1 MRYGRP
7 MTHAEPPRNTAP
19 WLVLALGSVLLTGF
33 FLATILPQ
41 EFYPSDQWSSYPAER
56 TVGEAVPVMQMVREE
71 VSMGEEAVLVEP
83 FGTFQGQWNIWEYIG
98 DLLWS
103 FLA

>member
-7 MTHAEPPRNTAP
+7 TTHTDPPPNTAP
-19 WLVLALGSVLLTGF
+19 WLVLALGTALLAGF
-33 FLATILPQ
+33 FFAAVLP
-41 EFYPSDQWSSYPAER
+41 PDKAAPT
-56 TVGEAVPVMQMVREE
+56 TVDAVPVMQLVREE
-71 VSMGEEAVLVEP
+71 VSVVEEPVLVEP
-83 FGTFQGQWNIWEYIG
+83 FGTFQGQWNLWEYIG

>member
-7 MTHAEPPRNTAP
+7 MTYVDPPKTTAP
-19 WLVLALGSVLLTGF
+19 WLVLALGSVLLVGF
-33 FLATILPQ
+33 FLAAILPPEQ
-41 EFYPSDQWSSYPAER
+41 TISQPPTSMIE
-56 TVGEAVPVMQMVREE
+56 EAVPVMQMVREE
-71 VSMGEEAVLVEP
+71 VSVGEEAVLVEP

>member
-7 MTHAEPPRNTAP
+7 MTYVDPPKTTAP
-19 WLVLALGSVLLTGF
+19 WLVLALGSVLLVGF
-33 FLATILPQ
+33 FLAAILPI
-41 EFYPSDQWSSYPAER
+41 EPHTSDQLTAYPE
-56 TVGEAVPVMQMVREE
+56 EAVPVMQMVREE
-71 VSMGEEAVLVEP
+71 VSVGEEAVLVEP